1 MKIYRGG
8 QASSEWSAVT
18 DSMNPQRLQ
27 KTWRAGGML
36 ALDGTI
42 DKTGERHTAVGI
54 EIDERDIVALVQALV
69 AENGRLRTT
78 LASWKSIAERL
89 SVLGTIDRAHRN
101 TERVGDWTVEQ
112 VQALQALL
120 DVSARKRR
128 GRSSRS

>member
-8 QASSEWSAVT
+8 QASTEWTAVT

-42 DKTGERHTAVGI
+42 DKTGDRHTAVGI

-69 AENGRLRTT
+69 AENGRLRAT
-78 LASWKSIAERL
+78 LASWKPIAEL
-89 SVLGTIDRAHRN
+89 LNVLGTVERAHRSPDRIN
-101 TERVGDWTVEQ
+101 DWTTEQ
-112 VQALQALL
+112 VSALRTLL
-120 DVSARKRR
+120 DVSVPKRR
-128 GRSSRS
+128 RRASRP

>member
-8 QASSEWSAVT
+8 QASNEWSAVT

-54 EIDERDIVALVQALV
+54 EIDERDIVALVQGLV
-69 AENGRLRTT
+69 AENGRLRST
-78 LASWKSIAERL
+78 LASWRPIADHL

-101 TERVGDWTVEQ
+101 TERVDDWTFEQ
-112 VQALQALL
+112 LHALQALL
-120 DVSARKRR
+120 DASAPKRR